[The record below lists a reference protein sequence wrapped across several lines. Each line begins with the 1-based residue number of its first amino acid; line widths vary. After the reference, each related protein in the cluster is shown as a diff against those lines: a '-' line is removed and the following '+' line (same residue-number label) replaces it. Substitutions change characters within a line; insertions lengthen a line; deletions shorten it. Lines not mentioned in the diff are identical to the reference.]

1 MYSSDLVLMA
11 TALVS
16 SIACGGSPT
25 SPSLDSV
32 SITLTGTGVT
42 SYTYTAN
49 IASIMADCTPCHG
62 ATLREA
68 GYNFTTYAGV
78 MAAVTAGSQNSKL
91 VKATQPNGPMFVNFT
106 GNRTTKAQ
114 TIYDW
119 VVNSKAAQ

>member
-1 MYSSDLVLMA
+1 MRLSFSGAAVVLMA

-49 IASIMADCTPCHG
+49 IASIMADCTSIGISIHTGPG
-62 ATLREA
+62 RPLLAML
-68 GYNFTTYAGV
+68 
-78 MAAVTAGSQNSKL
+78 TAFSSSYRIILGC
-91 VKATQPNGPMFVNFT
+91 VK
-106 GNRTTKAQ
+106 
-114 TIYDW
+114 
-119 VVNSKAAQ
+119 

>member
-1 MYSSDLVLMA
+1 MAIMAALLV
-11 TALVS
+11 TT
-16 SIACGGSPT
+16 IACGGSPT

-32 SITLTGTGVT
+32 AITLTGTGVS

-49 IASIMADCTPCHG
+49 IASIMTDCTPCHG
-62 ATLREA
+62 STLREA

-91 VKATQPNGPMFVNFT
+91 VKATQPNGSMFANLT